1 MVQKRKLYGSSRT
14 IPILKDK
21 INLVAWIER
30 GKLRKK
36 VFLSIGE
43 RTMPSKIVG
52 QLTENRKS
60 ASQYAQV
67 SRALKE
73 LVYQGLV
80 KCLTPKEKTGR
91 MYGRTKKG
99 DELFEKVNEN

>member
-14 IPILKDK
+14 VSIVKDE

-30 GKLRKK
+30 GKLRKN

-43 RTMPSKIVG
+43 RTMPSKIVDHITQG
-52 QLTENRKS
+52 RKS
-60 ASQYAQV
+60 ASLYAQV

-73 LVYQGLV
+73 LQFQSLIT
-80 KCLTPKEKTGR
+80 CLTPKEKTGR
-91 MYGRTKKG
+91 LYALTKKG
-99 DELFEKVNEN
+99 EELLRKISAS